1 MIYSRNIVLK
11 YKIVKCNMYRFL
23 AVRDYWDLVEN
34 IDITY
39 LPSTSLDLH
48 FSIILSKIYISVT
61 LCDIGC
67 HPRL

>member
-1 MIYSRNIVLK
+1 
-11 YKIVKCNMYRFL
+11 MYRFL

-39 LPSTSLDLH
+39 LPSTSSDLH
-48 FSIILSKIYISVT
+48 FSIVLSKIYISVT

-67 HPRL
+67 HPTL